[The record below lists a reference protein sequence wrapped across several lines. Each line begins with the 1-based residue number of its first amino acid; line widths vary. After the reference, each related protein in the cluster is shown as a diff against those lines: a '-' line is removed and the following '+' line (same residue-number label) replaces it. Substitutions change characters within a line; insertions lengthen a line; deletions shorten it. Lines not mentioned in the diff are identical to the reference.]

1 MVLEL
6 NKENFEKEVLQSD
19 IPVVVDFW
27 ASWCGPCKMLAPIF
41 EDVSKSFEGR
51 MKFAKLST
59 EDCPEIAEKYDVRG
73 IPCMILFE
81 HGKEADRIVG
91 MQQKE
96 FLFQKLDSH
105 LTQA

>member
-19 IPVVVDFW
+19 LPVVVDFW
-27 ASWCGPCKMLAPIF
+27 ASWCGPCKMLGPIF
-41 EDVSKSFEGR
+41 EEVSKSFEGR

>member
-6 NKENFEKEVLQSD
+6 TKESFEKEVLQSD
-19 IPVVVDFW
+19 LPVIVDFW

-41 EDVSKSFEGR
+41 EQVSQELKGR
-51 MKFAKLST
+51 MKFAKVST
-59 EDCPEIAEKYDVRG
+59 EEYPELAEKYEVRG

-81 HGKEADRIVG
+81 HGKETDRIVG
-91 MQQKE
+91 MQPKE
-96 FLFQKLDSH
+96 SLFQKLDSH

>member
-1 MVLEL
+1 MLEL
-6 NKENFEKEVLQSD
+6 NADNFEQEVLKSD

-41 EDVSKSFEGR
+41 EEVSKEFAGR

-59 EDCPEIAEKYDVRG
+59 EECPELAEKYEVRG

-96 FLFQKLDSH
+96 FLVQKFDSH
-105 LTQA
+105 LSQV